1 MKKPKIIKHTGVF
14 LSMIEN
20 YRKSTSKILYQRKLD
35 KSLNNYLLKD
45 INKVKIKDNFPDEDY
60 FINEIKLEN
69 KMKNRIKPLQN
80 DTNKVPELT
89 NHSYNDKINKDIFFY
104 YKYLINRRNE
114 NKENNKQK
122 LKKELKSLKSIKS
135 HNTINSAKKSNSSYK
150 NYSLATIILP
160 QINSNNGNN
169 KTPYKMQSKT
179 IVEEEDDDDEHKKK
193 IRSRNYERIKLSGK
207 RRVENYL
214 SYEKDIFNYINKEN
228 LLNAIRN
235 YPHNHLLKLKLPLVT
250 SNIFSKINE
259 VSDISKN
266 ISRNINCLSNE
277 EKIKAENEKNKIRF
291 MDNLMT

>member
-80 DTNKVPELT
+80 DSNKVPELT

-104 YKYLINRRNE
+104 YKYQINRRNE

-135 HNTINSAKKSNSSYK
+135 HNTINSAKKSYSSYK

-179 IVEEEDDDDEHKKK
+179 IVEEEDDDNEHKKK
-193 IRSRNYERIKLSGK
+193 IRSRNYERIKLSSK

-235 YPHNHLLKLKLPLVT
+235 YPHNQLLKLKLPLVT

-291 MDNLMT
+291 MHNLMA

>member
-89 NHSYNDKINKDIFFY
+89 NHSYNDKINKDIFFC
-104 YKYLINRRNE
+104 YKYQINRRNE

-135 HNTINSAKKSNSSYK
+135 HNSINSAKKSNSSYK
-150 NYSLATIILP
+150 KYSLATIILP

-169 KTPYKMQSKT
+169 KTPYNMQSKT
-179 IVEEEDDDDEHKKK
+179 IVEEDDDDKPKKK

-214 SYEKDIFNYINKEN
+214 SYEKDIINYINKEN

>member
-80 DTNKVPELT
+80 DSNKVPELA

-104 YKYLINRRNE
+104 FKYQINGRNE

-135 HNTINSAKKSNSSYK
+135 HNTISSAKKSNSSYK
-150 NYSLATIILP
+150 KYSLATIILP

-179 IVEEEDDDDEHKKK
+179 IVEEENDDDEHKKK

-235 YPHNHLLKLKLPLVT
+235 YPHNQLLKLKLPLVT

>member
-104 YKYLINRRNE
+104 YKYQINRRNE
-114 NKENNKQK
+114 NKGNNKQK

-135 HNTINSAKKSNSSYK
+135 HNTINSANKSNSSYK
-150 NYSLATIILP
+150 KYSLATIILP

-169 KTPYKMQSKT
+169 KTPYKIQSKT
-179 IVEEEDDDDEHKKK
+179 IIEEEDDDEPKRK

-291 MDNLMT
+291 MDNLMA

>member
-69 KMKNRIKPLQN
+69 KMKNKIKPLQN

-104 YKYLINRRNE
+104 YKYQINRRNE

-135 HNTINSAKKSNSSYK
+135 HNSINSAKKSNSSYK
-150 NYSLATIILP
+150 KYSLATIILP

-169 KTPYKMQSKT
+169 KTPYKIQSKT
-179 IVEEEDDDDEHKKK
+179 IIEEEDDDEPKRK

>member
-14 LSMIEN
+14 LSLIEN

-89 NHSYNDKINKDIFFY
+89 NHSYNDKINKDLFFY
-104 YKYLINRRNE
+104 YKYQINRRNE

-135 HNTINSAKKSNSSYK
+135 HNTINSAKKSYSSYK

-179 IVEEEDDDDEHKKK
+179 IVEEEEDDDDDEHKKK

-214 SYEKDIFNYINKEN
+214 TYEKDIFNYINKEN
-228 LLNAIRN
+228 LLKLNI
-235 YPHNHLLKLKLPLVT
+235 YHNIL
-250 SNIFSKINE
+250 SKFIYH
-259 VSDISKN
+259 
-266 ISRNINCLSNE
+266 
-277 EKIKAENEKNKIRF
+277 
-291 MDNLMT
+291 

>member
-104 YKYLINRRNE
+104 YKYQINRRNE
-114 NKENNKQK
+114 NKGNNKQK

-135 HNTINSAKKSNSSYK
+135 HNTINSANKSNSSYK
-150 NYSLATIILP
+150 KYSLATIILP

-179 IVEEEDDDDEHKKK
+179 IVEEEDDDEPKKK

-207 RRVENYL
+207 GRVENYL

>member
-104 YKYLINRRNE
+104 YKYQINRRNE

-135 HNTINSAKKSNSSYK
+135 HNTISSAKKSNSSYK
-150 NYSLATIILP
+150 KYSLATIILP

-169 KTPYKMQSKT
+169 KTPYKIQSKT
-179 IVEEEDDDDEHKKK
+179 IIEEEDDDEPKKK

-235 YPHNHLLKLKLPLVT
+235 YPHNQLLKLKLPLVT
-250 SNIFSKINE
+250 SNIFNKINE

>member
-80 DTNKVPELT
+80 DSNKVPELT
-89 NHSYNDKINKDIFFY
+89 NHSYNDKINKNIFFY
-104 YKYLINRRNE
+104 YKYQINGRNE

-135 HNTINSAKKSNSSYK
+135 HNTISSAKKSNSSYK
-150 NYSLATIILP
+150 KYSLATIILP

-169 KTPYKMQSKT
+169 KTPYKIQSKT
-179 IVEEEDDDDEHKKK
+179 IIEEDDDEPKKK

-235 YPHNHLLKLKLPLVT
+235 YPHNQLLKLKLPLVT
-250 SNIFSKINE
+250 SNIFNKINE
-259 VSDISKN
+259 VSDISKS

-277 EKIKAENEKNKIRF
+277 EKIKAENEKNKIKF

>member
-89 NHSYNDKINKDIFFY
+89 NHSYNDKINKDLFFY
-104 YKYLINRRNE
+104 YKYQINRRNE

-135 HNTINSAKKSNSSYK
+135 HNSINSVKKSNSSYK
-150 NYSLATIILP
+150 KYSLATIILP

-179 IVEEEDDDDEHKKK
+179 IVEEEDDDYEHKKK

-214 SYEKDIFNYINKEN
+214 SYEKDIFNHINKEN

-291 MDNLMT
+291 MHNLMA

>member
-104 YKYLINRRNE
+104 YKYQINRRNE
-114 NKENNKQK
+114 NKGNNKQK

-135 HNTINSAKKSNSSYK
+135 HNTINSANKSNSSYK
-150 NYSLATIILP
+150 KYSLATIILP

-179 IVEEEDDDDEHKKK
+179 IVEEEDDDEPKKK

-214 SYEKDIFNYINKEN
+214 SYEKDIFNYINKEK

-250 SNIFSKINE
+250 SNIFNKINE

>member
-89 NHSYNDKINKDIFFY
+89 NHSYNDKINKDIFFC
-104 YKYLINRRNE
+104 YKYQINRRNE

-150 NYSLATIILP
+150 NYSFSTIILP
-160 QINSNNGNN
+160 QINSNNGKN

-179 IVEEEDDDDEHKKK
+179 IVEEEDDDEHKKK
-193 IRSRNYERIKLSGK
+193 IRSRNYERIKLSINLILFFSFSALIFSSFE
-207 RRVENYL
+207 RQL
-214 SYEKDIFNYINKEN
+214 IFLDIFFEIS
-228 LLNAIRN
+228 LTSFI
-235 YPHNHLLKLKLPLVT
+235 LLKILLVT
-250 SNIFSKINE
+250 KGNFSFK
-259 VSDISKN
+259 
-266 ISRNINCLSNE
+266 R
-277 EKIKAENEKNKIRF
+277 
-291 MDNLMT
+291 